1 MNRIHGT
8 LVYKAIHKNQDAT
21 FQQYVFHSLP
31 KNHNN
36 YIYIANLLPIIIS
49 TKTKM
54 VKKT

>member
-1 MNRIHGT
+1 MNQIHGT

-36 YIYIANLLPIIIS
+36 YIYIANLLPMIIS